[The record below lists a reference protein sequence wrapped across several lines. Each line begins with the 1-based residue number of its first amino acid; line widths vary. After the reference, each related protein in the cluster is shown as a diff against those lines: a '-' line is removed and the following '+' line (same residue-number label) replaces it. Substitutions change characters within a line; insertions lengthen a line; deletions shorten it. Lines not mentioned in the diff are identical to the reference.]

1 MFKTLDTLLRGLAGR
16 EDRVAELQAVLTACH
31 ALGPDNGGQGEMEK
45 VRCITN
51 WLKACGVTA
60 LSDRKSVV

>member
-51 WLKACGVTA
+51 CPTPA
-60 LSDRKSVV
+60 